1 MGEDKR
7 VKKTK
12 KNLKQ
17 TLITLLVDKPF
28 EQITVTELCETSDT
42 SRITFYTHYADKY
55 ELVNDLFSDMAA
67 TAEENYER
75 LQRENNPQRGIAA
88 GCCNLLD
95 CILNLYY
102 SHIAL
107 FSKAAQAENPYL
119 SFLFYQYVLRYVE
132 KHIADAGDALNLK
145 YSAKKTTGF
154 LCYGLWGFINAA
166 HSERESVE
174 LVKRQARELLMELL
188 RSNALTEVLL

>member
-1 MGEDKR
+1 MEEDKR

-12 KNLKQ
+12 KNLKR
-17 TLITLLVDKPF
+17 TLVALLSDKPF
-28 EQITVTELCETSDT
+28 EQITVTELCEASDT

-67 TAEENYER
+67 VAKADYER
-75 LQRENNPQRGIAA
+75 MQQDNNPQRSIAL
-88 GCCNLLD
+88 GWCNLLD

-102 SHIAL
+102 AHL
-107 FSKAAQAENPYL
+107 TFFSRAAQAKNPYL

-132 KHIADAGDALNLK
+132 RYIADEGGALSLK

-154 LCYGLWGFINAA
+154 ICYGLWGFINAA
-166 HSERESVE
+166 HLEKDSVE
-174 LVKRQARELLMELL
+174 LVKKQARTLLMEML
-188 RSNALTEVLL
+188 RSNVLTDANS

>member
-1 MGEDKR
+1 
-7 VKKTK
+7 
-12 KNLKQ
+12 
-17 TLITLLVDKPF
+17 
-28 EQITVTELCETSDT
+28 
-42 SRITFYTHYADKY
+42 
-55 ELVNDLFSDMAA
+55 MAA
-67 TAEENYER
+67 TAEQNYER
-75 LQRENNPQRGIAA
+75 LQQENNPQRGIAV
-88 GCCNLLD
+88 GWCNLLD

-132 KHIADAGDALNLK
+132 KHIADAGDALNLR

-166 HSERESVE
+166 HSEKASVE
-174 LVKRQARELLMELL
+174 LVKRQARELLTELI
-188 RSNALTEVLL
+188 RSNALTEIPL

>member
-88 GCCNLLD
+88 GWCNLLD

-102 SHIAL
+102 SHICL
-107 FSKAAQAENPYL
+107 LYTSDAA
-119 SFLFYQYVLRYVE
+119 
-132 KHIADAGDALNLK
+132 DD
-145 YSAKKTTGF
+145 
-154 LCYGLWGFINAA
+154 
-166 HSERESVE
+166 
-174 LVKRQARELLMELL
+174 
-188 RSNALTEVLL
+188 

>member
-12 KNLKQ
+12 KNLKR
-17 TLITLLVDKPF
+17 TLVALLGDKPF
-28 EQITVTELCETSDT
+28 EQITVTELCEASET

-55 ELVNDLFSDMAA
+55 ELVNDLFSDMAEE
-67 TAEENYER
+67 AERNYER
-75 LQRENNPQRGIAA
+75 VQRENNPQRNIAT
-88 GCCNLLD
+88 GWCNLLD

-132 KHIADAGDALNLK
+132 RHIADEGDTLNLK

-154 LCYGLWGFINAA
+154 ICYGLWGFINAA
-166 HSERESVE
+166 HSEKASVD
-174 LVKRQARELLMELL
+174 LVKKQARELLLGLIE
-188 RSNALTEVLL
+188 SDALIG